1 MLKNRLKNNYTATI
15 FASCIGYITQ
25 AIIVN
30 LFPLL
35 FVRFSSEF
43 GISLA
48 QISILISIGFSTQ
61 LLIDFI
67 GSRYIIK
74 IGYRK
79 SMAISNIFST
89 LGLISFA
96 VLPYVMTNKYVAI
109 LLSMIIS
116 SIGGGFIEVLV
127 SPIVEACPTKNKSGI
142 MSFLHSF
149 YSWGQVLVILLSTLF
164 FVIVGIENWRI
175 LALIWA
181 IIPFVNFFL
190 FLIVPIN
197 TLPEEEN
204 GTKYSSL
211 FKNKIFWVLV
221 IMILCAGASEQAM
234 SQWVSAFAEAGL
246 GVEKWLGDLLG
257 PCMFAACMGFSRLF
271 YAKKSEKINL
281 EKAILISAAICIASY
296 LIAILSPVAI
306 VSLIGCALC
315 GIGCGVLWPGTYS
328 LAVQKQPKGGLPM
341 FGLLAIAGDFG
352 CLAGP
357 TITGQ
362 VSSAFENNMKAGF
375 AVALAFPVLLIIMVI
390 VLFKISKKEK

>member
-1 MLKNRLKNNYTATI
+1 MLKKSYKATI

-25 AIIVN
+25 AIIIN

-35 FVRFSSEF
+35 FVRFTHEF
-43 GISLA
+43 KISLA
-48 QISILISIGFSTQ
+48 EISILIFIGFSTQ

-67 GSRYIIK
+67 GSKYIIK
-74 IGYRK
+74 LGYRK
-79 SMAISNIFST
+79 SMAIANIFSAA
-89 LGLISFA
+89 GLIAFA
-96 VLPYVMTNKYVAI
+96 VLPSVMPNKYVAI
-109 LLSMIIS
+109 LLSLIIS

-127 SPIVEACPTKNKSGI
+127 SPIVEACPTKNKSGM
-142 MSFLHSF
+142 MSLLHSF
-149 YSWGQVLVILLSTLF
+149 YSWGQVLVILVSTLF
-164 FVIVGIENWRI
+164 FVFVGIENWRV

-181 IIPFVNFFL
+181 IVPSVNFFL

-211 FKNKIFWVLV
+211 LKNKIFWIFV
-221 IMILCAGASEQAM
+221 IMMLCAGASEQAM
-234 SQWVSAFAEAGL
+234 SQWASAFAEEGL

-257 PCMFAACMGFSRLF
+257 PCMFAVCMGVARLF

-281 EKAILISAAICIASY
+281 EKGILISAAICIASY

-328 LAVQKQPKGGLPM
+328 LAAQKQPMGGVPM

-357 TITGQ
+357 TIAGQ
-362 VSSAFENNMKAGF
+362 VSGAFENNMKAGF

>member
-1 MLKNRLKNNYTATI
+1 MLKKSYKATI
-15 FASCIGYITQ
+15 FASCIGYVTQ
-25 AIIVN
+25 AIIIN

-35 FVRFSSEF
+35 FVRFTHEF

-48 QISILISIGFSTQ
+48 EISILIFIGFSTQ

-67 GSRYIIK
+67 GSKYIIK
-74 IGYRK
+74 LGYRK
-79 SMAISNIFST
+79 SMAIANIFSSA
-89 LGLISFA
+89 GLIAFA
-96 VLPYVMTNKYVAI
+96 ILPYVMPNKYVAI
-109 LLSMIIS
+109 LLSLIIS
-116 SIGGGFIEVLV
+116 SIGGGFIEVLI
-127 SPIVEACPTKNKSGI
+127 SPIVEACPTKNKSGM
-142 MSFLHSF
+142 MSLLHSF
-149 YSWGQVLVILLSTLF
+149 YSWGQVLVILVSTLF
-164 FVIVGIENWRI
+164 FVFVGIENWRV

-181 IIPFVNFFL
+181 IVPSVNFFL

-211 FKNKIFWVLV
+211 LKNKIFWIFVV
-221 IMILCAGASEQAM
+221 MMLCAGASEQAM
-234 SQWVSAFAEAGL
+234 SQWASAFAEAGL

-257 PCMFAACMGFSRLF
+257 PCMFAVCMGVARLF

-281 EKAILISAAICIASY
+281 EKGILISAAICIASY

-328 LAVQKQPKGGLPM
+328 LAAKKQPMGGVPM
-341 FGLLAIAGDFG
+341 FGLLAIAGDLG

-357 TITGQ
+357 TIAGQ
-362 VSSAFENNMKAGF
+362 ISGAFENNMKAGF
-375 AVALAFPVLLIIMVI
+375 AAALVFPVLLVIMVI
-390 VLFKISKKEK
+390 VLFKVYKKQK